1 MSNTQIAQTVTVA
14 SVIAAGFSSVVAN
27 AAMFGTHGDYARA
40 MLEAMAKDIKETG
53 TFVYTSRC
61 PRYYDS
67 QKVGKVTSRV
77 GKVYDAGS
85 RSIRAAITE
94 EIAFASP
101 SVLGATG
108 TEAVQHVQKGV
119 GVFQKVINAV
129 LADEKSSADLRLVAK
144 FCKDN
149 LKRKAPTTAPATEA
163 KAETESQTAAP
174 VTESAEETK
183 GKQGAREPRSDGKRS
198 GRANDAKAT
207 A

>member
-1 MSNTQIAQTVTVA
+1 MSNTQTAQTVTVA
-14 SVIAAGFSSVVAN
+14 SVIAAGFNSVVAN

-149 LKRKAPTTAPATEA
+149 LKRKAPTAAPATEPATEA
-163 KAETESQTAAP
+163 KAETKSQTAAP
-174 VTESAEETK
+174 VTESAVETK
-183 GKQGAREPRSDGKRS
+183 ATE
-198 GRANDAKAT
+198 AKAP
-207 A
+207 AKKGK

>member
-1 MSNTQIAQTVTVA
+1 MSNTQNAQTVTVA
-14 SVIAAGFSSVVAN
+14 SVIAAGFNSVVSN

-67 QKVGKVTSRV
+67 QKPGKVVSRV

-108 TEAVQHVQKGV
+108 TEPVQHVQKGV

-129 LADEKSSADLRLVAK
+129 LADEKSSADLRMAAK

-149 LKRKAPTTAPATEA
+149 LKRKAPTAAAPAAEV
-163 KAETESQTAAP
+163 KADVPAESETQNAAP
-174 VTESAEETK
+174 VTESAVETK
-183 GKQGAREPRSDGKRS
+183 ATESKAPAKKGK
-198 GRANDAKAT
+198 
-207 A
+207 

>member
-1 MSNTQIAQTVTVA
+1 MSTTTQNALTVA
-14 SVIAAGFSSVVAN
+14 QVIAAGFNSVVSN
-27 AAMFGTHGDYARA
+27 SAMFGTHGDYARA

-67 QKVGKVTSRV
+67 QKPGKVTSRV

-94 EIAFASP
+94 EIAFQSP

-108 TEAVQHVQKGV
+108 TEPVQHIQKGV
-119 GVFQKVINAV
+119 GVFQKVINQV
-129 LADEKSSADLRLVAK
+129 LADEKSSADAKLTAK

-149 LKRKAPTTAPATEA
+149 LKRKAPTAAPAAEVP
-163 KAETESQTAAP
+163 AETESQNAAP
-174 VTESAEETK
+174 ATESAVETK
-183 GKQGAREPRSDGKRS
+183 ATESKAP
-198 GRANDAKAT
+198 AKKAK
-207 A
+207 